1 MNRIFKFAFFISI
14 MLLLIFSSGCTFFDK
29 GADNK
34 KVELSIK
41 NWTNETVQILIS
53 ISKNN
58 EIVYNQTITIAP
70 EEKKVINEFDRGL
83 GTYHIYLFLD
93 ENRILDKN
101 VTISKTLYPPK
112 FEIKNDKIEYAQKE
126 V

>member
-1 MNRIFKFAFFISI
+1 MNRIFKFAFLII
-14 MLLLIFSSGCTFFDK
+14 IILLLIFNSGCTLLDK
-29 GADNK
+29 GANNK

-41 NWTNETVQILIS
+41 NWTNETVQILIT

-58 EIVYNQTITIAP
+58 EIVFNQTISIAS
-70 EEKKVINEFDRGL
+70 EENKVIKEFDRGL

-93 ENRILDKN
+93 ENRTFDKN

-112 FEIKNDKIEYAQKE
+112 FEIKNDKIEYAQKK